1 MSAEESYL
9 DAMHGKSA
17 VRPLDRSFK
26 LSDLDYDLPESLIAQ
41 TPTAR
46 RNDARLLLLERR
58 KNEMR
63 DDGIPTLADQLV
75 PGDLLVVND
84 TKVLPAKFAARRKSG
99 GKIPGLFLHEE
110 SDSVW
115 VVMLRGSR
123 RLRVGEYLTVI
134 PRTGDSVTFELL
146 ESLPG
151 GQWRV
156 RVSCEGSAEKILER
170 IGRAPLPPYIR
181 RASDGD
187 DRDAEDRTRYQTI
200 YAKHAGAVAAPTAG
214 LHLTDPLLDAIR
226 AKGVAI
232 ASLTLHVGL
241 GTFKP
246 IATDSIEKHAMHSE
260 RFELS
265 AETADAVNS
274 CKGRGGRVIAVG
286 TTSVRVLETVAR
298 DTGEDA
304 RVEPKTGSTDLFVY
318 PPYRFR
324 VVDALLTNFHLPGS
338 TLLALVMAFAGVDL
352 VKQAY
357 RHAVEREYR
366 FYSYGDAMFV
376 S

>member
-1 MSAEESYL
+1 
-9 DAMHGKSA
+9 MHGKSA

-134 PRTGDSVTFELL
+134 PRTGDSVTFELI

-214 LHLTDPLLDAIR
+214 LHLTESLLDAIR

-246 IATDSIEKHAMHSE
+246 IATDSIEKHPMHSE

-265 AETADAVNS
+265 AETAEAVNS